1 MRMGRADTVRQPAK
15 WNTTSSRQTRW
26 SDPHV
31 RLLAAFVTACALLF
45 ALAGRAHA
53 QDPQKKALAA
63 TLFEEATKAMQL
75 GNYAEACPKLERVV
89 ELIPEGLGAKLELA
103 SCYEGAN
110 KLASAFGMYVTI
122 EGEATRTNQPE
133 RAATARERMD
143 KLKPRLATVTLDV
156 AANVKAAPGFAL
168 KRDGVEVSAA
178 EFGVSAAVDAG
189 EHAVLATATGRAPWE
204 VKFSVLNGDK
214 KVIKVELGAEGGA
227 AAPPPDPNNPPP
239 PGGSQKK
246 TESSFFSPLR
256 IAGLAIGIGGLG
268 VLGAGIGLGMNAKSL
283 YDESNEVNGCDP
295 EANTCP
301 TQAGVDQRSDAVT
314 FATASTALIV
324 VGGVLAAGGIVM
336 FAVAPSEEIT
346 VGLGPGSLTLTASF

>member
-1 MRMGRADTVRQPAK
+1 MTIGRGAVKT
-15 WNTTSSRQTRW
+15 
-26 SDPHV
+26 
-31 RLLAAFVTACALLF
+31 LLAFVTGFAVLLG
-45 ALAGRAHA
+45 LAGAARA

-143 KLKPRLATVTLDV
+143 KLKPRLATVTLEV
-156 AANVKAAPGFAL
+156 TPNVKSTPGFAL
-168 KRDGVEVSAA
+168 KRDGVDVSPA
-178 EFGVSAAVDAG
+178 EFGVSAAVDSG
-189 EHAVLATATGRAPWE
+189 EHVVVATATGRAFWE
-204 VKFSVLNGDK
+204 VRFSVVNGDK
-214 KVIKVELGAEGGA
+214 KVIKVEVGAEGGVA
-227 AAPPPDPNNPPP
+227 EPPPLTPGVPN
-239 PGGSQKK
+239 KK

-256 IAGLAIGIGGLG
+256 IAGLAVGIGGLA

-283 YDESNEVNGCDP
+283 YDESNDVNGCDA
-295 EANTCP
+295 ESNTCP
-301 TQAGVDQRSDAVT
+301 TQTGVDQRADAVT

-336 FAVAPSEEIT
+336 FAVAPSEEVA
-346 VGLGPGSLTLTASF
+346 VGLGPGSLTVTASF